1 MDGIQQL
8 QLRDQS
14 KRKIGNGAKLTN
26 IFSKEFTVET
36 IDHNRKRSYIQTFKN
51 NLSEKDML
59 TIGASGDFI
68 QNVRLMR
75 NKLHEI
81 DAGSNII

>member
-1 MDGIQQL
+1 
-8 QLRDQS
+8 
-14 KRKIGNGAKLTN
+14 
-26 IFSKEFTVET
+26 
-36 IDHNRKRSYIQTFKN
+36 
-51 NLSEKDML
+51 ML

-81 DAGSNII
+81 DAGSNIN